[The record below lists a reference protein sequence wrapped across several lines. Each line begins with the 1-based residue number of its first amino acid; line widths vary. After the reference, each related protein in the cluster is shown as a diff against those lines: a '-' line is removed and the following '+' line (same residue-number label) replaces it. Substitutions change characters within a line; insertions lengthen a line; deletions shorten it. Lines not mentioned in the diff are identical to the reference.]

1 MGCMVLASSF
11 MSAFYC
17 IPGHRSLFFGQDA
30 EEVQER
36 RRIHAGQVGN
46 VPHVE
51 FQNNESH
58 VNRQGRLRE
67 DVLPAATAAHA
78 AVAAVSSLS
87 NNIRRGSKPQE
98 SSEQDEG
105 PPKNTVSKD
114 TAASEAEE
122 VPV

>member
-1 MGCMVLASSF
+1 MGCIVLISSF

-17 IPGHRSLFFGQDA
+17 IPGHRSLFFGEDA

-36 RRIHAGQVGN
+36 RRTHAGQVGN

-67 DVLPAATAAHA
+67 EVLPAAAAANA

-87 NNIRRGSKPQE
+87 NSLLRTSKAEDLQ
-98 SSEQDEG
+98 G
-105 PPKNTVSKD
+105 PPSNTV
-114 TAASEAEE
+114 TQGTMTSEAEE
-122 VPV
+122 PMV